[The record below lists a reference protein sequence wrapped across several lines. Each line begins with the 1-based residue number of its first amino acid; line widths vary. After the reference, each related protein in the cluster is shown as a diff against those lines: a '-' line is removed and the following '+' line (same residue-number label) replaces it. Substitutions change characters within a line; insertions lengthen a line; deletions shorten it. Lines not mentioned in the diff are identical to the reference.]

1 MYHLYMAST
10 GNGRR
15 AAVMLEECGLPYT
28 LHKVDLA
35 KGEHKT
41 PEFLAMN
48 PQGAIPVLV
57 EEEGGKKNAL
67 PQSGAILLHLAEKTG
82 KFMPKDSAQRAQ
94 TLRWMMTA
102 LTDAQPASSLIF
114 LASAGALPDKS
125 ANNTQFL
132 ENRFLNFMRLFDQQL
147 AGSPYLAGSEPT
159 VADLALIP
167 AVAGRQELI
176 DKTPGLE
183 HLKKWAA
190 TMKARP
196 ATAKGLSA

>member
-35 KGEHKT
+35 KGEQKA

-57 EEEGGKKNAL
+57 EEAGGKKTAL
-67 PQSGAILLHLAEKTG
+67 AQSGAILLHLAEKTG
-82 KFMPKDSAQRAQ
+82 KFLPKDAGTRAQ
-94 TLRWMMTA
+94 ALRWMMTA
-102 LTDAQPASSLIF
+102 LTDAAPASTAIF
-114 LASAGALPDKS
+114 LSSGPLPDKS
-125 ANNTQFL
+125 AGNTQFF
-132 ENRFLNFMRLFDQQL
+132 ENRFLNLMKLFDQQL
-147 AGSPYLAGSEPT
+147 AKSAYLAGTEPT

-167 AVAGRQELI
+167 IVAGRQELV
-176 DKTPGLE
+176 DKAPGLE
-183 HLKKWAA
+183 NLKRWVAA
-190 TMKARP
+190 MKARP
-196 ATAKGLSA
+196 ATAKALGL

>member
-35 KGEHKT
+35 KGEQKT

-57 EEEGGKKNAL
+57 EETGGQKTAL
-67 PQSGAILLHLAEKTG
+67 AQSGAILLHLAEKTG
-82 KFMPKDSAQRAQ
+82 KFLPKDAGTRAQ
-94 TLRWMMTA
+94 ALRWMMTA
-102 LTDAQPASSLIF
+102 LTDAAPASTAIF
-114 LASAGALPDKS
+114 LSSGPLPDKS
-125 ANNTQFL
+125 AGNTQFF
-132 ENRFLNFMRLFDQQL
+132 ENRFLNLMKLFDQQL
-147 AGSPYLAGSEPT
+147 AKSAYLAGTEPT

-167 AVAGRQELI
+167 IVAGRQELV
-176 DKTPGLE
+176 DKAPGLE
-183 HLKKWAA
+183 NLKRWTAA
-190 TMKARP
+190 MKARP
-196 ATAKGLSA
+196 ATAKALGL